1 MKWLKIL
8 LSLPKSIYFNFCYLP
23 MSQAY
28 KLPIW
33 ISYNT
38 KFSIHGK
45 LKFDTHEKIKIAM
58 VRIGFHKVPICNP
71 KEPTILSME
80 KDSSLIFKGTA
91 HIGCGT
97 KIYISNNAQL
107 ILGDNFAVSASSQI
121 NCYKRIIFGRD
132 IQFSWDCLTMDAD
145 THNIYDESGNII
157 NESREIIFGN
167 KIWIGCRA
175 TILKGSVIPDNCVIG
190 SCSLVSGK
198 NFIRNSIIVGNPAK
212 SIKTICKWEL

>member
-1 MKWLKIL
+1 MNCIKIL
-8 LSLPKSIYFNFCYLP
+8 FSIPKVVYFNFKYLP
-23 MSQAY
+23 IYQAL

-38 KFSIHGK
+38 KLSIKGKIILDTNEK
-45 LKFDTHEKIKIAM
+45 LKVAM

-71 KEPTILSME
+71 KEPTILSMA

-91 HIGCGT
+91 QIGCGT
-97 KIYISNNAQL
+97 KIHISNNAQL

-132 IQFSWDCLTMDAD
+132 IQFSWNCLTMDSD
-145 THNIYDESGNII
+145 THNIYGENGDII
-157 NESREIIFGN
+157 NEPREIIFGD

-175 TILKGSVIPDNCVIG
+175 TILKGSVIPNNCVIG
-190 SCSLVSGK
+190 ACSLVSGK
-198 NFIRNSIIVGNPAK
+198 HFKQNSIIAGNPAK
-212 SIKTICKWEL
+212 SIKTISKWKL